1 LLPEKKQGVKKKPD
15 FLHLEWRKSISSCR
29 HCLVIA
35 SFAALL
41 LVLFCTVRIIH
52 AGRITLEWDPVPHP
66 DLAGY
71 MVYYGTF
78 SGDYDESVDV
88 GNWTS
93 VTIEGLEED
102 ETYYFSVTAYSV
114 NGGESEYS
122 NEVCNNSAICD
133 TASSSGGR
141 GGCFIATA
149 AHGSYVL
156 SHVKLLG
163 EFRDQYLLTKAP
175 GKSFFK
181 WYYNN
186 GPHAANHI
194 EERDWLKPMV
204 RVLLMPLVG
213 ISYLLARSSLATVT
227 LLGCFL
233 TLGALIFKGRRRRA

>member
-1 LLPEKKQGVKKKPD
+1 MLPEKKQGVKKKPD

-133 TASSSGGR
+133 TASSSGG
-141 GGCFIATA
+141 GGLLYRHCSPRFICAI
-149 AHGSYVL
+149 S
-156 SHVKLLG
+156 S
-163 EFRDQYLLTKAP
+163 EAP
-175 GKSFFK
+175 GGIQGSISADQSAWKEF
-181 WYYNN
+181 
-186 GPHAANHI
+186 
-194 EERDWLKPMV
+194 LQV
-204 RVLLMPLVG
+204 VL
-213 ISYLLARSSLATVT
+213 
-227 LLGCFL
+227 
-233 TLGALIFKGRRRRA
+233 